1 MVSLRVGGLSS
12 STLVGSCGMQRTAKT
27 WTVRFALKSVSK
39 CLDQCLRGLDCE
51 ELLIIPCSPCSL
63 HTAESSRPGA
73 PTSPSGSPRACLE
86 GCCRLDGS
94 WLSSQDRTAVLGG
107 PGGLTSSRLVVIVS
121 PCHFCQTSPCSSFWC
136 NQKLLPMSSRWW
148 STLIPLGFW
157 GGFICAGR
165 FLKLA
170 LQICLESCFYFRK
183 PERAS
188 IDFLPD
194 WTSLF
199 QFWFEVEFEVTA
211 DEVMICMALSPGHNW
226 CVVSLLHQYVVELE
240 PVF

>member
-1 MVSLRVGGLSS
+1 MNPAALHGLSSSIALMVSLRVGGLSS

-63 HTAESSRPGA
+63 HTAESSGPGA

-94 WLSSQDRTAVLGG
+94 WLSSQDRKAVLGG

-121 PCHFCQTSPCSSFWC
+121 PCHFIKPVLVLLFGVTKNFFRRLQDGGLHLSHWDSGDASFV
-136 NQKLLPMSSRWW
+136 Q
-148 STLIPLGFW
+148 
-157 GGFICAGR
+157 AG
-165 FLKLA
+165 
-170 LQICLESCFYFRK
+170 S
-183 PERAS
+183 
-188 IDFLPD
+188 
-194 WTSLF
+194 
-199 QFWFEVEFEVTA
+199 
-211 DEVMICMALSPGHNW
+211 
-226 CVVSLLHQYVVELE
+226 
-240 PVF
+240 